1 MWYGKFLVGKDCS
14 KECYKESSTMIT
26 REGRQYGRALFN
38 YIFNK
43 APEVFGHI
51 PILVDNNNNNNN
63 NTNKCY
69 EWI

>member
-26 REGRQYGRALFN
+26 REGRQYGRTLFN

-43 APEVFGHI
+43 ECPRGFLDTYRSWLTAVAE
-51 PILVDNNNNNNN
+51 
-63 NTNKCY
+63 
-69 EWI
+69 E

>member
-26 REGRQYGRALFN
+26 REGRQYGRTLFN

-43 APEVFGHI
+43 APDVFGYI
-51 PILVDNNNNNNN
+51 PILVG
-63 NTNKCY
+63 
-69 EWI
+69 